1 MSFPSAAELEKILVD
16 EDMEQLRQMGGGP
29 GIAKKLGSDTER
41 GLDLDSVYKQRSRYG
56 ANSLPYKEVPSILD
70 MFLDA
75 LNDDTLKILIV
86 CAILS
91 LILETFFAKPEERG
105 TAWIDGAAILI
116 AVAIV
121 STVQAFSN
129 HDQAEQFAK
138 INRCNYIYK
147 VHVVRSGEVAEIN
160 STDVVVGDVVQLNPG
175 DKIPAD
181 GIILTA
187 NSLEIDTSSATGESD
202 SVLKTVDNPF
212 IISGTLVNQGTG
224 SFLVLAVGAHSN
236 FGRIFATLNEEQ
248 KPTPLQDKLE
258 DLANSIGYAG
268 MVVATITF
276 IALFAAWIFNR
287 FRLGFHWADTKDLL
301 DYLVGALT
309 IVVVAVPEGLPLAVT
324 ISLAYSMK
332 KMMHDNNFVRHL
344 RACETMGSATVICTD
359 KTGTLTMN
367 EMNCEN
373 IIIGLKSYPITY
385 EELPGVPDKYLE
397 ELDKLICTN
406 TTAIMNKNGNFGT
419 QTECALLRFT
429 QKHGAD
435 IEGIRQKYKAV
446 QQFQFNTN
454 RKTMSTVYQEGNEYI
469 ISAKGAQEY
478 ILSKCATYV
487 DENLIENNLTTEI
500 VADINKM
507 INANCEKGYRMIAVA
522 ARRSIEIPQK
532 VDDAEKDLTLFALFS
547 IRDSLRPSTPGAIRA
562 CQKAGIRVIMVTG
575 DNALTATSI
584 ARDCGIITNGRRVIT
599 GDDIRNKTPEQIE
612 EIVGDCCV
620 VARSKPLDKYEVVQ
634 ALQRAG
640 EVVAVTG
647 DGTNDAPAL
656 RKADVGLSM
665 GVCGTE
671 LAKEAS
677 DIVILDDNF
686 KSIVSSV
693 MWGRCI
699 FNNVRRF
706 LQFQL
711 TANVVTLFISFISSV
726 ILQDTPFK
734 AVQLLWIN
742 LIMDSLGALA
752 LATSL
757 PHLALLDKPP
767 NSRDAPLISDYMI
780 QNIGSQSVYQILL
793 MVLLLIFHGDI
804 PARSI
809 HHYSLI
815 FNVFVFCQVFNL
827 INARIVDGEDKLTEG
842 LFSNKLFLIIMG
854 GISVVEFI
862 LIQECGKFFAAEA
875 LSLKEWIFSIAIGFC
890 CIPYGVM
897 MRSRPISIFKK
908 ISSFFTTIGKSTSKE
923 KDE

>member
-1 MSFPSAAELEKILVD
+1 MSFLSADELEKVLINEDVD
-16 EDMEQLRQMGGGP
+16 QLKQMGGGVE
-29 GIAKKLGSDTER
+29 IAKKIGSNVET
-41 GLDLDSVYKQRSRYG
+41 GLDHDSIHKQRTKYG
-56 ANSLPYKEVPSILD
+56 SNSLPYKDVPSIFEML
-70 MFLDA
+70 LDA
-75 LNDDTLKILIV
+75 LNDNTLKILIV

-91 LILETFFAKPEERG
+91 LVLETFFAKPEEKS

-121 STVQAFSN
+121 SIVQAISN

-138 INRCNYIYK
+138 INRCNYVYR
-147 VHVVRSGEVAEIN
+147 VHVVRGGEVYEIN
-160 STDVVVGDVVQLNPG
+160 STEVVVGDIVQLNPG

-181 GIILTA
+181 GVILSA

-212 IISGTLVNQGTG
+212 IVSGTLVNQGTG
-224 SFLVLAVGAHSN
+224 TFLVMAVGSHSN

-268 MVVATITF
+268 MVVAAITF
-276 IALFAAWIFNR
+276 IALCAAWIVNR
-287 FRLGFHWADTKDLL
+287 FRFGFQWADTKDLL

-332 KMMHDNNFVRHL
+332 KMMKDNNFVRHIK
-344 RACETMGSATVICTD
+344 ACETMGSATVICTD

-367 EMNCEN
+367 EMNCESV
-373 IIIGLKSYPITY
+373 IIGLKDHTMRYG
-385 EELPGVPDKYLE
+385 ELPDVPE
-397 ELDKLICTN
+397 EYMNELVKLICTN

-435 IEGIRQKYKAV
+435 IEGIRQKFKPV
-446 QQFQFNTN
+446 EQFQFNTN
-454 RKTMSTVYQEGNEYI
+454 RKTMSTVFKDGDMYT
-469 ISAKGAQEY
+469 ISVKGAQELILGKCTKY
-478 ILSKCATYV
+478 I
-487 DENLIENNLTTEI
+487 DENMKEKPLTTEV
-500 VADINKM
+500 VADLNKL
-507 INANCEKGYRMIAVA
+507 INADCEKGYRMLAVA
-522 ARRSIEIPQK
+522 SRRSSFAPSK
-532 VDDAEKDLTLFALFS
+532 VEDAEQELTLFATFA
-547 IRDSLRPSTPGAIRA
+547 IRDSLRPSTPGAIRT

-575 DNALTATSI
+575 DNALTATTI

-599 GDDIRNKTPEQIE
+599 GDDIRGKSPE
-612 EIVGDCCV
+612 EIVELVSDCCV

-757 PHLALLDKPP
+757 PHLSLLDKPP

-780 QNIGSQSVYQILL
+780 QNIGSQSLYQIIL

-804 PARSI
+804 PARSV

-827 INARIVDGEDKLTEG
+827 VNARIVDSDDKLTEG
-842 LFSNKLFLIIMG
+842 LLSNKLFLIIMS
-854 GISVVEFI
+854 GISIVEWI
-862 LIQECGKFFAAEA
+862 LIQQCGKFFAAEA
-875 LSLKEWIFSIAIGFC
+875 LSLKEWIFSLLIGFA
-890 CIPYGVM
+890 CIPYGVLV
-897 MRSRPISIFKK
+897 RSKPIALFKQ
-908 ISSFFTTIGKSTSKE
+908 ISSFFTSFGRSSGKQ